1 MRFWETRA
9 ARAARAALGA
19 LVGRS
24 ARPHGA
30 ASSGDADAD
39 GAPGSTSPEGERTDE
54 DFEQLVQEGTLV
66 ALSAVRLATKNG
78 LILSTL
84 RDRTPWQEEAAV
96 AIARRALLSLID
108 ELEAD
113 ADRIEIDAR
122 SAATAA
128 RAARVASVSSPG
140 SRRSRTERTR
150 LRDEVKRLDARERS
164 MRGVVARLR
173 ATADDEALRHEV
185 VLQARDDALHELV
198 QARLIPRG
206 PAIAL
211 SAEAEREAIA
221 GVKADLARLLEDHEG
236 Y

>member
-1 MRFWETRA
+1 MRFWDTRA
-9 ARAARAALGA
+9 ARAVRAALGA
-19 LVGRS
+19 RSGR
-24 ARPHGA
+24 AP
-30 ASSGDADAD
+30 SGDAASAPSSGTERAD
-39 GAPGSTSPEGERTDE
+39 SAPIEGERTDE
-54 DFEQLVQEGTLV
+54 DFEQLVQEGALV

-84 RDRTPWQEEAAV
+84 RERAPWREEKAI
-96 AIARRALLSLID
+96 AIARRALLDLID

-113 ADRIEIDAR
+113 ADRIEIEAR
-122 SAATAA
+122 SAAAAA

-173 ATADDEALRHEV
+173 ATAADEALRHEV
-185 VLQARDDALHELV
+185 VLRAREDALSELV
-198 QARLIPRG
+198 HARLIPRA
-206 PAIAL
+206 PAVAL
-211 SAEAEREAIA
+211 SPEEEREAIA
-221 GVKADLARLLEDHEG
+221 GIKADLARLLEDHEG

>member
-1 MRFWETRA
+1 MRIRDTRA
-9 ARAARAALGA
+9 ARAVRAALGA
-19 LVGRS
+19 RFGRT
-24 ARPHGA
+24 P
-30 ASSGDADAD
+30 ASDPAPAPS
-39 GAPGSTSPEGERTDE
+39 PGSEKTDSAPAEGERTDE
-54 DFEQLVQEGTLV
+54 DFEQLVHEGALV

-84 RDRTPWQEEAAV
+84 RERAPWREEQAI
-96 AIARRALLSLID
+96 AIARRALLDLID

-113 ADRIEIDAR
+113 ADRIEIEAR
-122 SAATAA
+122 SAAAAA

-173 ATADDEALRHEV
+173 ATAADEALRHEV
-185 VLQARDDALHELV
+185 VLRAREDALNELV
-198 QARLIPRG
+198 HARLIPRA
-206 PAIAL
+206 PAVAL
-211 SAEAEREAIA
+211 TPEEEREAIA
-221 GVKADLARLLEDHEG
+221 GITADLARLLEDHEG